1 MNLFV
6 ERPCC
11 YYRSD
16 NVIEFENPT
25 ALWYNYNPITQSFRA
40 MFLNVRKAVAVT
52 NCVNV
57 LQEYFYMEKKKI
69 IIQTCIVNKSC
80 RLAMDL
86 KTT

>member
-52 NCVNV
+52 NCVAGIF
-57 LQEYFYMEKKKI
+57 LHGKKKI